1 MKNFH
6 LTTLISLVALSTI
19 PASAVAL
26 PIDFDDSTKIK
37 LIEMGIDALTS
48 DKPTSETSET
58 EETHSTAT
66 TEPSTTNTAAQKIDS
81 KAPVSG
87 TSSREQNELLT
98 PEETKT
104 TSAAPSLNT
113 QQVHCA
119 QVQQHCLEVSHATRS
134 VGVYEGGMLQ
144 QTLPLNNGQAV
155 YNVPTGGTSVTTYSQ
170 PVPYQPVQPLT
181 YPQTQPTVY
190 PVNSYPVAPNANPWG
205 YGYPTAYPQPVYA
218 PTAPVYGTPAPV
230 FQAVPRVSPQ
240 QDVMVIN
247 VEPKAE
253 AQTIILD
260 NNYPVQGR

>member
-6 LTTLISLVALSTI
+6 LTTLISFVVLSTI

-48 DKPTSETSET
+48 DKSTSETSET
-58 EETHSTAT
+58 EETHSAAT
-66 TEPSTTNTAAQKIDS
+66 TEPSTTNTAAPKLDS
-81 KAPVSG
+81 KAPVTG
-87 TSSREQNELLT
+87 TSNSEQNELLT
-98 PEETKT
+98 PKATKT
-104 TSAAPSLNT
+104 TSAVPSPNT

-155 YNVPTGGTSVTTYSQ
+155 YNVPTGGTSVTTYPQ

-190 PVNSYPVAPNANPWG
+190 PVGSYPVAPNANPWG
-205 YGYPTAYPQPVYA
+205 YGYPTAYPQSVYA
-218 PTAPVYGTPAPV
+218 PTVPVYGNPAPV
-230 FQAVPRVSPQ
+230 FQAVPRVSSQ

>member
-1 MKNFH
+1 MQKFH
-6 LTTLISLVALSTI
+6 LTALISFVALSTI

-66 TEPSTTNTAAQKIDS
+66 TEPSTTSTAAQKTDPEVAVPTPNIPENKLLPQAETTATS
-81 KAPVSG
+81 VVS
-87 TSSREQNELLT
+87 S
-98 PEETKT
+98 P
-104 TSAAPSLNT
+104 NT

-134 VGVYEGGMLQ
+134 VGVYEGGRLQ

-155 YNVPTGGTSVTTYSQ
+155 YNVPTGGTSVTTYPQ

-190 PVNSYPVAPNANPWG
+190 PVGSYPVAPNANPWG